1 MKNYWLII
9 LAGMEGRSILCKF
22 YITFNTS
29 IEYILQKKENKKL
42 IFIIIKN
49 LITLIILIIKLT
61 L

>member
-1 MKNYWLII
+1 
-9 LAGMEGRSILCKF
+9 MEGRSILCKF

>member
-29 IEYILQKKENKKL
+29 IEYILQKKENKVYFYYNKKSHYASY
-42 IFIIIKN
+42 IN
-49 LITLIILIIKLT
+49 H
-61 L
+61 

>member
-29 IEYILQKKENKKL
+29 IEYILQKKENKF

-49 LITLIILIIKLT
+49 LITLVILIIKLT